1 MKTYLL
7 VLWLVIFCFGS
18 FKVFSQQTPRMTT
31 GGYGYLEKLPADYL
45 TNPTKK
51 YPVLF
56 FLHGLGER
64 GNGSPTDLNKI
75 KAHGPPYHIENGST
89 MCFTNPSTGV
99 NECFIVISPQLPSSF
114 GGWWSSVLYDVFNY
128 VLTGPQNYRIDLNK
142 VYVTGLSL
150 GGQGVYNSFD
160 PGIPDIFAAAA
171 PVSAFGNGYSC
182 SISARKVPMWGFH
195 GTVDGTITYATG
207 FANFDNINYCT
218 TPVPV
223 AEYKWTSYAGLGH
236 NIWNNYAYRVDNN
249 LHTPNLY
256 QWLLTKSKSTAPTA
270 NAGPDIFLIL
280 PVNSTVLVGTG
291 SDPGGSIVSYVWTK
305 QSGGSATLTNDLTS
319 TLGLTNLTAGV
330 YVFRLTVTDND
341 GNTGFDEVT
350 ITVSSSPTLFITNPS
365 PVCSPASVN
374 LTNAA
379 ITIGS
384 TPGLTFTYWTDAA
397 ATVPYPTPSTATTG
411 TYYIKGT
418 TSAGGSDTKPVNVVV
433 NSAPT
438 LVVNNPA
445 PVCAPASVDVTPAS
459 ITTGSTGGV
468 TLTYW
473 TNSLATTPLATPT
486 SVNNGTYYI
495 KATNGSGCFDIK
507 PVNVV
512 VQAQPNLIITNPPAI
527 CSPGLID
534 LTATSITAGST
545 IGLIYT
551 YWTNSTATVSLAN
564 ASSVSTSGTYFVKG
578 TDVSGCSSI
587 RPVIATINTAALVV
601 ATNPSA
607 VCSPTTVDITA
618 GSVTAGSTAGLTF
631 TYWTNAGATSPLAS
645 PSALSTSGTYYIK
658 GANAGCSDIKPV
670 TVTTNTSPNLLITN
684 PSAVCAPS
692 TIDLTLAS
700 VTAGSSGGLTL
711 SYWSDAAAS
720 VTLATPSAITSSGT
734 YYIRATNAGVCP
746 SIKPV
751 VVTINPVALVT
762 VTNPAPAC
770 SPATIDLTTAAVT
783 AGSTAGLTFTYWTDA
798 GATSPLASPA
808 TLSISGTYYIK
819 GANAGCSDI
828 KSVTVTVN
836 TSPNLLITNPPA
848 VCAPSTIDLTLA
860 SVIAGSSGGLTLTY
874 WSDPAASVTLAT
886 PSAIISS
893 GTYYIRATNAGVCPS
908 IKPVVVTINPIALVT
923 VTNPAPACS
932 PATIDLTTADVT
944 AGSTAGLTF
953 TYWTDAGATGP
964 LANPTSL
971 STSGT
976 YYIKG
981 ANAGCS
987 DIKPVTVTFNTSPN
1001 VTITN
1006 PGVVCD
1012 LATIDLTVASI
1023 TAGSSAGLTF
1033 SYWTNSGGTTS
1044 LSNPNSVAA
1053 GTYFIKGTNTTTGC
1067 SDIRSVVVVVN
1078 PMPLVVAT
1086 PNNSTIC
1093 TGSPSNISLN
1103 TSNSIP
1109 GGVNYAWT
1117 ASLLSG
1123 NASGFSNSNGS
1134 TISQNLTTTT
1144 GGTVRYIITPTSVT
1158 GGCAGPSTS
1167 ADVTV
1172 SLIPD
1177 IAINTGASTSVVCS
1191 GCSTTIVLQNPNNV
1205 AGTTFSWT
1213 ASVLNGTVTGQ
1224 SSGSGAIISQVLIK
1238 STTTGAVRYTIIPK
1252 AGSCNGIP
1260 TTFDV
1265 RINAVPTVN
1274 AGPDQSISLPTNS
1287 VVLSGSGVDDGTIV
1301 SYTWTKL
1308 TGPATFTLQNAATP
1322 TLTVSDLIVGSYV
1335 FRLEVKDDDSAT
1347 GFDEVTVIVSPKPNL
1362 PPVVSAGPDIDL
1374 QLPTNQVMITG
1385 TASDP
1390 DGTIK
1395 STTWSQVSG
1404 TSATLNVVA
1413 NTLEL
1418 INLVEGT
1425 YVFRFS
1431 ATDDGDITSSD
1442 DVNVVVA
1449 PNDFTFTAT
1458 RNKFITPNGDGQNDF
1473 WVLDTNIAKF
1483 ASCKLI
1489 ILQNDGSKVLET
1501 IGYQNNWDG
1510 TANGKVLPQ
1519 DVYYYVLECNGVKDS
1534 GSITIV
1540 R

>member
-1 MKTYLL
+1 MMKTYLL

-18 FKVFSQQTPRMTT
+18 LKVFSQQTPRMTT
-31 GGYGYLEKLPADYL
+31 GGYGYLEKLPADYP

-551 YWTNSTATVSLAN
+551 YWSNSTATVSLAN

-631 TYWTNAGATSPLAS
+631 TYWTNAGATSPLVS

-670 TVTTNTSPNLLITN
+670 TVTINTSPNLLITN

-720 VTLATPSAITSSGT
+720 VTLTTASAITSSGT
-734 YYIRATNAGVCP
+734 YYI
-746 SIKPV
+746 K
-751 VVTINPVALVT
+751 
-762 VTNPAPAC
+762 
-770 SPATIDLTTAAVT
+770 
-783 AGSTAGLTFTYWTDA
+783 
-798 GATSPLASPA
+798 
-808 TLSISGTYYIK
+808 
-819 GANAGCSDI
+819 
-828 KSVTVTVN
+828 
-836 TSPNLLITNPPA
+836 
-848 VCAPSTIDLTLA
+848 
-860 SVIAGSSGGLTLTY
+860 
-874 WSDPAASVTLAT
+874 
-886 PSAIISS
+886 
-893 GTYYIRATNAGVCPS
+893 ATNAGVCPS

-923 VTNPAPACS
+923 VTNPPPACS
-932 PATIDLTTADVT
+932 PSTIDLTTAAVT
-944 AGSTAGLTF
+944 AGSTAGLIF
-953 TYWTDAGATGP
+953 TYWTDAAATIP
-964 LANPTSL
+964 LTSPAAL

-976 YYIKG
+976 YHIKG

-987 DIKPVTVTFNTSPN
+987 DIKPVTVTFNTSPS

-1006 PGVVCD
+1006 PGVVCEP
-1012 LATIDLTVASI
+1012 ATIDLTVASI

-1044 LSNPNSVAA
+1044 LSNPNSASA

-1067 SDIRSVVVVVN
+1067 SDIKSVVVAIN
-1078 PMPLVVAT
+1078 PLPLVLAT
-1086 PNNSTIC
+1086 PSTSTIC
-1093 TGSPSNISLN
+1093 TGSASNVSLS

-1109 GGVNYAWT
+1109 GGVNYSWT
-1117 ASLLSG
+1117 ASLLTG

-1134 TISQNLTTTT
+1134 TISQNLTTTS
-1144 GGTVRYIITPTSVT
+1144 GGTVRYSIIPTSVT

-1224 SSGSGAIISQVLIK
+1224 SSGSGSVISQVLTK
-1238 STTTGAVRYTIIPK
+1238 STTTGAVRYTITPK

-1287 VVLSGSGVDDGTIV
+1287 VVLNGSGVDDGTIV

-1308 TGPATFTLQNAATP
+1308 TGPATFTLQNAATA
-1322 TLTVSDLIVGSYV
+1322 TLTVSGLIVGSYV